1 MSGWLARLLN
11 ADGGG
16 LGRRPSASD
25 SDSVV
30 RHIGSDSASVSD
42 PGRREGRGRGKGFAR
57 GERGIALVMVL
68 AMVVFLTA
76 FIVEFTY
83 QSRVEYLQG
92 AHYRDKVR
100 AHYLAKSGVRI
111 YTLFMAFAQQAAS
124 NPLISQY
131 AGMYGIDI
139 GDKLWQQLPFI
150 DTAFLRVAMSG
161 MGLSNVD
168 DFDLAALEQGRVEF
182 DVDTEMEAQIDRA
195 IERESTALT
204 RSFLDFEGDFRA
216 EINDED
222 GKININTL
230 ADSTKQDIRTDPI
243 ALAMYG
249 LMAHERYDDLFDDRS
264 EFDRWEIVANI
275 KDYVDPDEQQ
285 STLLGGFEDS
295 LYDDSDLWDR
305 PAAPKNFKF
314 DAMDEVQLVPGIND
328 EIYQTFGPQ
337 WTIYGNNKINITS
350 CSDAVLYALIRAFAD
365 PTSSDALIREA
376 VGEIQVM
383 RMLNMLTT
391 ETFISTV
398 TAKGITLTDQGGLQ
412 NLIKTN
418 SRHFTIVS
426 TGYVGDVESTLE
438 VVMNFQGSK
447 FKTLSWKE
455 Y

>member
-1 MSGWLARLLN
+1 
-11 ADGGG
+11 
-16 LGRRPSASD
+16 
-25 SDSVV
+25 
-30 RHIGSDSASVSD
+30 
-42 PGRREGRGRGKGFAR
+42 
-57 GERGIALVMVL
+57 
-68 AMVVFLTA
+68 MVVFLTA

-83 QSRVEYLQG
+83 QSRVEYLHG
-92 AHYRDKVR
+92 AHYRDKVK

-161 MGLSNVD
+161 MGLNNVD
-168 DFDLAALEQGRVEF
+168 DLDLAALEQGRVEF
-182 DVDTEMEAQIDRA
+182 DVDDKMQERIDAA
-195 IERESTALT
+195 IERDSTALT
-204 RSFLDFEGDFRA
+204 RPFLGFDGDFRA
-216 EINDED
+216 DINDED

-230 ADSTKQDIRTDPI
+230 ADSTKKDVRTDPI

-249 LMAHERYDDLFDDRS
+249 LMAHERYDDLFEERS
-264 EFDRWEIVANI
+264 EFDRWEVIANI
-275 KDYVDPDEQQ
+275 KDYVDVDDQQ
-285 STLLGGFEDS
+285 STVLGGFEDS
-295 LYDDSDLWDR
+295 LYDDTDLWDR
-305 PAAPKNFKF
+305 RAAPKNLKF
-314 DAMDEVQLVPGIND
+314 DAMDEVQLVPGISD
-328 EIYQTFGPQ
+328 EVYLTFGPQ

-350 CSDAVLYALIRAFAD
+350 CSDAVLYALIKAFAD
-365 PTSSDALIREA
+365 PTVSDALIREA

-391 ETFISTV
+391 ETFISTI
-398 TAKGITLTDQGGLQ
+398 TAKGITLVDQGGLQ

-447 FKTLSWKE
+447 FKTLAWRE